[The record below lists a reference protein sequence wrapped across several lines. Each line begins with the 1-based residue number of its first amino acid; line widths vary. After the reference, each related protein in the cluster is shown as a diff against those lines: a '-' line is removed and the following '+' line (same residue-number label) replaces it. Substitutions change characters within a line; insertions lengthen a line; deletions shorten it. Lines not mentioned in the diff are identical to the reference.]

1 MSQEEV
7 EKAVHRFSKAVL
19 TMDIAQLMNDLT
31 PEAMVKLQAAA
42 GAGMAVQIQGYEV
55 LGLRP
60 EGEDWVSE
68 VKYLGPTN
76 FTARLVWRQI
86 GSDWKIADADVIS
99 TEPGG

>member
-55 LGLRP
+55 LGLRQ

-76 FTARLVWRQI
+76 FTARLVWRQA
-86 GSDWKIADADVIS
+86 GGDWKIADADVLA

>member
-1 MSQEEV
+1 MSRDEV

-42 GAGMAVQIQGYEV
+42 GAGMAVQIQGYQV
-55 LGLRP
+55 LDIRQD
-60 EGEDWVSE
+60 GEEWVSE

-76 FTARLVWRQI
+76 FTARLVWRQM
-86 GSDWKIADADVIS
+86 GSDWKIADADVVA